1 MQSLRDLTSFVQA
14 LSEPSCHNVGC
25 RRRYVS
31 PDAEH
36 PAKGVLAAA
45 AVRALAPYIG
55 NHVHN
60 QPNCLKAT
68 QGRENADECVAAPAP

>member
-1 MQSLRDLTSFVQA
+1 M
-14 LSEPSCHNVGC
+14 
-25 RRRYVS
+25 S

-60 QPNCLKAT
+60 KPNCMKAT
-68 QGRENADECVAAPAP
+68 QGRENADESVAAPAP